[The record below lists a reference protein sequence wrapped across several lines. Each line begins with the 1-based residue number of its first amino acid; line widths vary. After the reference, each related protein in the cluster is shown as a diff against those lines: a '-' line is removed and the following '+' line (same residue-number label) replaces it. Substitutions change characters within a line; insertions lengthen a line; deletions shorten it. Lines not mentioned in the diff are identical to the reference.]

1 MSVTPPN
8 GGEPTLARHPK
19 AWEEWDME
27 RVGDKVAFKSHHGT
41 YLSMK

>member
-1 MSVTPPN
+1 MSVSPPN